1 MLFKYR
7 AIDEA
12 GRRSVGRQE
21 AANALDLEMRL
32 KRMALELID
41 CSPARARPAL
51 IRRGIARPEL
61 INFCFHLEQLTRAG
75 VPLLDGLRDLR
86 DSLEQAHWREIVSS
100 LIERIEG
107 GQTLSQAM
115 AAQGGRFN
123 QVFTNLVQAGES
135 CGQLPETLASLG
147 ESLRWEDELAAHAKK
162 LLIYPGLVATVIAA
176 TTLFL
181 MIYLV
186 PQLKPFVKN
195 MGQTLPPQTRLLFFI
210 SELLVNYW
218 PVFLLAPLLPVLAW
232 QMLRRRTPNTRLYL
246 DAAKLRLPLV
256 GNILKKIILSRFANT
271 FALLYAAGIPIQEAI
286 RTTRDT
292 LGNRAMSQAV
302 AQAEQAIHEGHNVA
316 SAFFDTGLFP
326 PLVIRM
332 LRVGENTGRL
342 DTALRNV
349 SYFYN
354 RDVRESVG
362 KAQAMIEP
370 ILTVVMGLLLGW
382 IMLAV
387 IAPIYD
393 VISRIKL

>member
-1 MLFKYR
+1 M
-7 AIDEA
+7 
-12 GRRSVGRQE
+12 
-21 AANALDLEMRL
+21 
-32 KRMALELID
+32 
-41 CSPARARPAL
+41 
-51 IRRGIARPEL
+51 

-115 AAQGGRFN
+115 AAQGGTFN

-162 LLIYPGLVATVIAA
+162 LLIYPGLVATIITA

-218 PVFLLAPLLPVLAW
+218 PAFLLAPLLPVLAW
-232 QMLRRRTPNTRLYL
+232 QVLRRRTPNTRLYL
-246 DAAKLRLPLV
+246 DAAKLRLPLI

-302 AQAEQAIHEGHNVA
+302 AQAEQAIHEGRNVA

-370 ILTVVMGLLLGW
+370 MLTVVMGLLLGW